1 MAEVTNAPPEM
12 QFAIDCLPTIQLV
25 LKNKT
30 REDII
35 DFLDFGLGFSASANL
50 FATLNSSN
58 FLQCKFNLSALDH
71 KNLHKELAELNYPRV
86 NYIVGDIHAMED
98 KKWNIVYC
106 CNMLE
111 HIENPT
117 QLIDV

>member
-35 DFLDFGLGFSASANL
+35 DFLDFGLN
-50 FATLNSSN
+50 N
-58 FLQCKFNLSALDH
+58 
-71 KNLHKELAELNYPRV
+71 
-86 NYIVGDIHAMED
+86 
-98 KKWNIVYC
+98 
-106 CNMLE
+106 
-111 HIENPT
+111 
-117 QLIDV
+117 